1 MCAEFKKNTIQGA
14 KEAVFRLLR
23 VRSRSEKEIR
33 DRLSLKRF
41 SRENIDGVVRYF
53 KDIGLIDDRQFT
65 RKWIVSRLAK
75 PFGAN
80 RIRFELKEKGID
92 DSLVQEELEQATKEY
107 SEFEAA
113 SELAKRQAVK
123 YPGIEPGKMRQRV
136 YAYLCRR
143 GFDYQTVMKVVRP
156 L

>member
-1 MCAEFKKNTIQGA
+1 MCAKLKSNTIQDA

-23 VRSRSEKEIR
+23 VRFRSEKEIR
-33 DRLSLKRF
+33 DRLIRKGF
-41 SRENIDGVVRYF
+41 GRENIDGVVRYF
-53 KDIGLIDDRQFT
+53 KDIDLINDRRFT
-65 RKWIVSRLAK
+65 RKWIASRLAK

-80 RIRFELKEKGID
+80 RIRFELKEKGVE

-107 SEFEAA
+107 SEFEAVA
-113 SELAKRQAVK
+113 ELAKRQTAK
-123 YPGIEPGKMRQRV
+123 YRGIEAGKMRQRV

-143 GFDYQTVMKVVRP
+143 GFTYQTVMKAVRG